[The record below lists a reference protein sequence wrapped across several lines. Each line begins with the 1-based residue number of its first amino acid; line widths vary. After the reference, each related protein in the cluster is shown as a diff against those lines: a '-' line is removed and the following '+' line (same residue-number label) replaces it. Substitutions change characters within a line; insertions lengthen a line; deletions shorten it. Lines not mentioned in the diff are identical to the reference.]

1 MRYEREKIQQ
11 ILSWKLEPYL
21 FCLRFIPAKW
31 KQSMGIFNMPPF
43 CLDSVTMEFLSFPF
57 LCTRTF
63 LASYKHAHS
72 FCRDVLAEREKLDFS
87 VVFSKAGFLSMDI
100 EIVLMKANKGRTTGS
115 ILSISRFFSL
125 FKIRIENQSKLR
137 ALRNY
142 CPRGS
147 SFIPC
152 QNFTHEFGIFRKK
165 KPLSLKWG
173 C

>member
-11 ILSWKLEPYL
+11 ILSWKLKPYL

-152 QNFTHEFGIFRKK
+152 QNFTHEFGIFCKK
-165 KPLSLKWG
+165 TS
-173 C
+173 